1 MRRQTDNQTTAMFD
15 KLIANVPRIIADYG
29 AAVVGSVIFLFAA
42 WAFAIILDRSLR
54 RILRDRTDLDP
65 SYIAV
70 IARTT
75 RIIIIVLAA
84 VAVLEEL
91 GVEIAS
97 LIAALG
103 IFGFAIALGLR
114 TPLANFFTGMMIY
127 ILKPYD
133 VGDHIEGERVDGA
146 VESIGAFHTVVVTP
160 DGTHVSVPN
169 SAMWARSIKNFSRP
183 RPFRVDLTVTA
194 GRELPFAELVAMIDK
209 IVRGDAVLFK
219 DFPPEV
225 RIVDTT
231 AESLIIRVSAWCAAE
246 ESWAFGDRLKAA
258 IGAAVAAAG
267 GTVKKMIVTRKQRRA
282 APRPKAPP
290 NDKGEDFT

>member
-1 MRRQTDNQTTAMFD
+1 MYE
-15 KLIANVPRIIADYG
+15 KVLANVPRYLTDYG
-29 AAVVGSVIFLFAA
+29 ASVIGSLLFLLAA
-42 WAFAIILDRSLR
+42 WAFARLADKVIR
-54 RILRDRTDLDP
+54 RIMRDSTDVDP
-65 SYIAV
+65 SYIGI
-70 IARTT
+70 IARIT
-75 RIIIIVLAA
+75 RVTIIVLAWI
-84 VAVLEEL
+84 AVLEEL

-127 ILKPYD
+127 TLRPYE
-133 VGDHIEGERVDGA
+133 VGEHIEGERVEGA

-183 RPFRVDLTVTA
+183 RPFRVDVTVTT
-194 GRELPFAELVAMIDK
+194 GRELPFAELVPIVEK
-209 IVRGDAVLFK
+209 IVLADAVLFK

-231 AESLIIRVSAWCAAE
+231 AQSLIIRVAAWCAAE
-246 ESWAFGDRLKAA
+246 EAWAFGDRLKAQ
-258 IGAAVAAAG
+258 IGAAIAEAG
-267 GTVKKMIVTRKQRRA
+267 GTVKKMIVTRKHLRRPMKKKKA
-282 APRPKAPP
+282 APKSDEP
-290 NDKGEDFT
+290 EFT

>member
-1 MRRQTDNQTTAMFD
+1 MFD

-29 AAVVGSVIFLFAA
+29 ASVFGSVIFLFGV
-42 WAFAIILDRSLR
+42 WIFAFLFARLLR
-54 RILRDRTDLDP
+54 RVLSDHTELDP

-70 IARTT
+70 IARTV
-75 RIIIIVLAA
+75 RIVIMTLAGI
-84 VAVLEEL
+84 AVLEEL

-133 VGDHIEGERVDGA
+133 DGDHIEGERVEGS

-183 RPFRVDLTVTA
+183 RPFRVDLTLTA
-194 GRELPFAELVAMIDK
+194 GRELPFAELAVMIEK
-209 IVRGDAVLFK
+209 IVRADAVLYK
-219 DFPPEV
+219 DFPPEI

-231 AESLIIRVSAWCAAE
+231 EQALIIRVSAWCAAE
-246 ESWAFGDRLKAA
+246 EAWAFGDRLKAQ
-258 IGAAVAAAG
+258 IGAAMAAAG
-267 GTVKKMIVTRKQRRA
+267 ATVKKMIVSRKQ
-282 APRPKAPP
+282 PRPARKLKPP
-290 NDKGEDFT
+290 PKDKGEDFT

>member
-1 MRRQTDNQTTAMFD
+1 MFD
-15 KLIANVPRIIADYG
+15 KIIAEVPRVIAEYG
-29 AAVVGSVIFLFAA
+29 THVFGSLIFLLAV
-42 WAFAIILDRSLR
+42 WAFALLLDRLLR
-54 RILRDRTDLDP
+54 RVLKDSTELDE

-75 RIIIIVLAA
+75 RIVIVTLAGI
-84 VAVLEEL
+84 AVLEEL
-91 GVEIAS
+91 GVEISS

-133 VGDHIEGERVDGA
+133 EGDHIEGERVDGA

-194 GRELPFAELVAMIDK
+194 GRELPFAELVPMIDK
-209 IVRGDAVLFK
+209 IVRADAVLFK

-231 AESLIIRVSAWCAAE
+231 EESLIIRVSAWCAAE
-246 ESWAFGDRLKAA
+246 EAWAFGDRLKAA
-258 IGAAVAAAG
+258 IGAAIAGAG
-267 GTVKKMIVTRKQRRA
+267 GSVKKMIVTRKQRRA
-282 APRPKAPP
+282 PRKPKEAPR
-290 NDKGEDFT
+290 DRGEDFT

>member
-1 MRRQTDNQTTAMFD
+1 MFD
-15 KLIANVPRIIADYG
+15 KVIATVPRIIADYG
-29 AAVVGSVIFLFAA
+29 ASVIGSLLFLIAA
-42 WAFAIILDRSLR
+42 WAFARLADRIIRSVLN
-54 RILRDRTDLDP
+54 DRTDVDP
-65 SYIAV
+65 TYVGV

-75 RIIIIVLAA
+75 RIIIIVLAWI
-84 VAVLEEL
+84 AVLEEL

-127 ILKPYD
+127 MLKPYD
-133 VGDHIEGERVDGA
+133 VGDHIEGERVEGA
-146 VESIGAFHTVVVTP
+146 VESVGAFHTVVVTP
-160 DGTHVSVPN
+160 DGIHVSVPN

-194 GRELPFAELVAMIDK
+194 GRELPFAELVPMIDK
-209 IVRGDAVLFK
+209 IVRADSVLFE

-225 RIVDTT
+225 RIIETT

-246 ESWAFGDRLKAA
+246 EAWAFGDRLKAA
-258 IGAAVAAAG
+258 IGAAIAEAG
-267 GTVKKMIVTRKQRRA
+267 GSVKKMIITRKRRRPPAKAKGA
-282 APRPKAPP
+282 ASADNP
-290 NDKGEDFT
+290 DFT

>member
-1 MRRQTDNQTTAMFD
+1 MFD
-15 KLIANVPRIIADYG
+15 KVVAGVPRIVAEYG
-29 AAVVGSVIFLFAA
+29 ASVIGSLLFLLTA
-42 WAFAIILDRSLR
+42 WALARLVDKVIR
-54 RILRDRTDLDP
+54 RVMDDRTEVDQT
-65 SYIAV
+65 YVAV
-70 IARTT
+70 IARTI
-75 RIIIIVLAA
+75 RIAIIVLAWI
-84 VAVLEEL
+84 AVLEEL

-127 ILKPYD
+127 VLKPYD

-183 RPFRVDLTVTA
+183 RPFRVDLTLTA
-194 GRELPFAELVAMIDK
+194 GRELPFAELAPMIEN
-209 IVRGDAVLFK
+209 IVRSDAVLFK

-231 AESLIIRVSAWCAAE
+231 AQALVIRVSAWCAAE
-246 ESWAFGDRLKAA
+246 EAWAFGDRLKAK
-258 IGAAVAAAG
+258 IGEAMAAAG
-267 GTVKKMIVTRKQRRA
+267 ATVKKTIVTRKQRRRPA
-282 APRPKAPP
+282 KPKAPP
-290 NDKGEDFT
+290 KAPSEDFT